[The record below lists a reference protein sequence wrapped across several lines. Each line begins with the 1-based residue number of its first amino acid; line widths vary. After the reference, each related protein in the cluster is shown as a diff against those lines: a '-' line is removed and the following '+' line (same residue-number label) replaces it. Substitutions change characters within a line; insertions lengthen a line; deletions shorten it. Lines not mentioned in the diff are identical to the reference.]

1 MTTSTARRRTAR
13 HTARRPARHRPAALV
28 LAALLLTA
36 CSSAGGGADTSA
48 AGGAADAEAAAEE
61 SLAYDDGAPDSAT
74 GSTGGRAGAAP
85 AALRQARERAVVST
99 GTVSLEADDVGAARF
114 DVQRVVDEV
123 GGEVSDEQTGTDRD
137 GEVRRSRLVLRVPSA
152 AFDET
157 MTELAALDSATL
169 RSAKRVSEDVTT
181 QVIDVAARVR
191 AQEASLE
198 RVELLLARAER
209 LRDVVAVEA
218 QLTRRQAD
226 LDSLKQQQAFL
237 ADQTTLATV
246 TVLLERPQDRRGP
259 VADDDGFVAGLAAGW
274 DALRGSTVAV
284 LTAVGAVLPFLLV
297 LALLGVPAWL
307 VGRRLA
313 RSPGRSGA
321 PLSEGAAAR
330 TP

>member
-1 MTTSTARRRTAR
+1 MTTS
-13 HTARRPARHRPAALV
+13 RPTLRPHAGRAAALA
-28 LAALLLTA
+28 LAALLLAGCTGA
-36 CSSAGGGADTSA
+36 GTDSSSAGG
-48 AGGAADAEAAAEE
+48 ADAEAPAAAAE
-61 SLAYDDGAPDSAT
+61 SAAYDAGAVDRAT
-74 GSTGGRAGAAP
+74 GSTGERAAP
-85 AALRQARERAVVST
+85 ATLRRAQERTVVST
-99 GTVSLEADDVGAARF
+99 GTVSLESDDVGAARF

-137 GEVRRSRLVLRVPSA
+137 GEVRRTRLVLRVPSA

-157 MTELAALDSATL
+157 MTALAALDSATL

-191 AQEASLE
+191 AQEASLQ

-237 ADQTTLATV
+237 ADQTALATV
-246 TVLLERPQDRRGP
+246 TVLVERPEDRP
-259 VADDDGFVAGLAAGW
+259 EPAADDDGFLAGLGAGW
-274 DALRGSTVAV
+274 DALQGSTVAV
-284 LTAVGAVLPFLLV
+284 LTAVGAVLPFLVV

-307 VGRRLA
+307 VLRRW
-313 RSPGRSGA
+313 A
-321 PLSEGAAAR
+321 PHRTAALSEGAAAR

>member
-1 MTTSTARRRTAR
+1 MTTSRLTVPPRTGR
-13 HTARRPARHRPAALV
+13 GAALV

-36 CSSAGGGADTSA
+36 CTGAGTDSSSAGG
-48 AGGAADAEAAAEE
+48 ADAEAPAAAGE
-61 SLAYDDGAPDSAT
+61 SAAYDAGAVDRAT
-74 GSTGGRAGAAP
+74 GSTGGRAAP
-85 AALRQARERAVVST
+85 ATLRRAQERAVVST
-99 GTVSLEADDVGAARF
+99 GTVSLESDDVGAARF

-137 GEVRRSRLVLRVPSA
+137 GEVRRTRLVLRVPSA

-157 MTELAALDSATL
+157 MTALAALDSATL

-191 AQEASLE
+191 AQEASLQ

-209 LRDVVAVEA
+209 LRDVVVVEA

-237 ADQTTLATV
+237 ADQTALATV
-246 TVLLERPQDRRGP
+246 TVLVERPEDRPEP
-259 VADDDGFVAGLAAGW
+259 VADDDGFLAGLGAGW

-284 LTAVGAVLPFLLV
+284 LTAVGAVLPFLVV
-297 LALLGVPAWL
+297 LTLLGVPAWL
-307 VGRRLA
+307 VLRRW
-313 RSPGRSGA
+313 A
-321 PLSEGAAAR
+321 PHRTTRLSEGAAAR